1 MNYLKVDGVEV
12 ETELSDLTEEEA
24 RRYIDYCEKHSDC
37 DPKHYS
43 LSNLV
48 VKNCP
53 DGKVEVS
60 YTMRGKFE
68 RIRRITG

>member
-1 MNYLKVDGVEV
+1 MIYLKVDGVEV
-12 ETELSDLTEEEA
+12 VTDIPDLTTEEA

-37 DPKHYS
+37 DKKFYNVAS
-43 LSNLV
+43 IAVNS
-48 VKNCP
+48 CD
-53 DGKVEVS
+53 DGKVDVE

>member
-1 MNYLKVDGVEV
+1 MNHFIIGGVEV
-12 ETELSDLTEEEA
+12 VTDIPDLFEEEV
-24 RRYIDYCEKHSDC
+24 RRYIDYCEKNSGC
-37 DPKHYS
+37 DLKYYS

-48 VKNCP
+48 IKDCP

>member
-1 MNYLKVDGVEV
+1 MIYLKVDGVEV
-12 ETELSDLTEEEA
+12 VTDIPDLFEEEV
-24 RRYIDYCEKHSDC
+24 RRYIDYCEKNSGC
-37 DPKHYS
+37 DLKYYS

-48 VKNCP
+48 VQGCP
-53 DGKVEVS
+53 DGKIVIS

>member
-1 MNYLKVDGVEV
+1 MNHFIISGVEV
-12 ETELSDLTEEEA
+12 ETDLPDLNPFEA
-24 RRYIDYCEKHSDC
+24 RRYIDFCEKNSGC
-37 DPKHYS
+37 DLNYYS

-48 VKNCP
+48 IKNCP

>member
-12 ETELSDLTEEEA
+12 ETDLPDLSEEEV
-24 RRYIDYCEKHSDC
+24 RRYIDYCEKNSDC
-37 DPKHYS
+37 DKKIYNVAS
-43 LSNLV
+43 IV
-48 VKNCP
+48 VKSCD
-53 DGKVEVS
+53 DGKVDVE